1 MRGRP
6 AAFEKAN
13 RAWSAGWISPNE
25 SGNLSEPPFDP
36 PGVAELR
43 VAPTSMGW
51 RASGTYRERRNQGCD
66 PFHTASAAQ
75 HLSL

>member
-25 SGNLSEPPFDP
+25 SGTCRSLPSILPALP
-36 PGVAELR
+36 
-43 VAPTSMGW
+43 SCGW
-51 RASGTYRERRNQGCD
+51 RLRQWGEERVGRTVNAEIRDVTRFTRRPLPSIYR
-66 PFHTASAAQ
+66 
-75 HLSL
+75 